1 MKNFILRH
9 SFLSASII
17 IGLGIS
23 TQTHAG
29 VTGIFDGFNNMFSG
43 MALEAN
49 GIASGHELWVVN
61 DERSAVDENYGL
73 FISDNGGINLGDNGN
88 REDKIHYN
96 NIFAFA
102 SNNSDTASVIL
113 GSGSS
118 TASPYFN
125 ADSVGVYS
133 NQNGIQVNNGN
144 LTLKNSHI
152 SALETAIVID
162 NSAGGQSKVDLSD
175 ITIKYTPED
184 FDYILTE
191 YTYDTTPVGG
201 TEGRIGLDIIGN
213 SSADKT
219 KQTTVTGKNITIDS
233 RYLALVIGKG
243 AQGNFNNLNITTTK
257 TSQPT
262 IEASGENTTLTI
274 SNSTINSSSTGV
286 EAIGTGDSAK
296 QSAKVVLNH
305 SVINRNSSRFG
316 LLARKGGIIEAND
329 VDINLKG
336 GPNGSTGF
344 SFAAVAV
351 RNEGSLAELNN
362 VRINDTSDNS
372 PSGMVGIYADSGAKV
387 NADNV
392 RFTSNSARGE
402 GIRLYEAGTVVNLKN
417 SLFDVTGNN
426 ASAVGM
432 LSGTLNIDNSL
443 IKAKDYIIS
452 IGNVENAPANNI
464 NIKNSILETD
474 NMLLRGG
481 PNVEVNFTADNS
493 QLSGRIQS
501 QGGFPGSGHSSVT
514 LSNNTTWS
522 FGALSTIN
530 ELNLDN
536 SLVRMLKPVNDTFN
550 RLEVDTLASNNGV
563 IELWTVFAGDDSKSD
578 QILVNESATGQTGLR
593 FRKAGGEGALTKN
606 GILIVDAADNSS
618 FGGPKATTT
627 TDAFHI
633 DGGSD
638 GYRQGYGTIVSGAYE
653 YKLTRGADISKN
665 ESNWYLTSL
674 KKKDEVTPPVI
685 PPITPPQVIRPPE
698 ISMYFANAQVTRDMQ
713 RHKWQDRAGS
723 RINADD
729 TDGSPAGWA
738 RIVADT
744 SSFKDEFGDKR
755 KTNTQVLHLG
765 SDVYRHNFSNNSRIT
780 LGAMALIG
788 KASNKITVSSRD
800 AKGNIATRNG
810 NGDVTSYNIG
820 TYATWQQAP
829 QSAAGAYVDTWLL
842 QGWSRNEVSGSGQ
855 DKDKYNSGNL
865 SLSVEAGYNQP
876 IYEAENVRWTVQPQ
890 AQIIWSKSSTSDYTR
905 KANKDKVVWDD
916 ESQFTT
922 RIGARLAGDIKAES
936 GVILSP
942 FTELN
947 YLRYPDSQTIQFG
960 ADRAKDKMP
969 KSAVGMSLGLQA
981 NMSNNILIRAEIQGE
996 KGNMDYSNF
1005 GGQLG
1010 ITYKW

>member
-1 MKNFILRH
+1 MKNFILKR
-9 SFLSASII
+9 SFLSASVI

-23 TQTHAG
+23 TQAHSG
-29 VTGIFDGFNNMFSG
+29 ITGPFGPFNEVFSG
-43 MALEAN
+43 IPIEVSN
-49 GIASGHELWVVN
+49 TTSGTELWIVN
-61 DERSAVDENYGL
+61 DERAAVDENYAL
-73 FISDNGGINLGDNGN
+73 FITDNGGIDLGDNGN
-88 REDKIHYN
+88 REEKVQYN

-102 SNNSDTASVIL
+102 SNNSDTASIIL

-184 FDYILTE
+184 FDHIFKE
-191 YTYDTTPVGG
+191 YLYTTTPVGG

-243 AQGNFNNLNITTTK
+243 AQGDFNNLNITTTK
-257 TSQPT
+257 TDQPT
-262 IEASGENTTLTI
+262 IEASGENTILKI

-336 GPNGSTGF
+336 GPGGSAGF

-351 RNEGSLAELNN
+351 RDEGTLAELNN
-362 VRINDTSDNS
+362 VRINDSLDNS
-372 PSGMVGIYADSGAKV
+372 PSGMIGIYADSGAKV

-392 RFTSNSARGE
+392 KLTSNSAGGE
-402 GIRLYEAGTVVNLKN
+402 GIRLHQEKTVVNLKN
-417 SLFDVTGNN
+417 SQFDITGNK

-432 LSGTLNIDNSL
+432 LSGTLNVENSL
-443 IKAKDYIIS
+443 IKATDYIIS
-452 IGNVENAPANNI
+452 IGNVEDLPANNI
-464 NIKNSILETD
+464 NIKNSTLATD

-501 QGGFPGSGHSSVT
+501 QGGFPGSGHSSIT
-514 LSNNTTWS
+514 LANNTTWS
-522 FGALSTIN
+522 FGALSTMN
-530 ELNLDN
+530 ELHLDN
-536 SLVRMLKPVNDTFN
+536 SLVRMLKPVNDAFN
-550 RLEVDTLASNNGV
+550 RLEVDTLTSKNGV

-578 QILVNESATGQTGLR
+578 QVLVNESATGQTGLR

-606 GILIVDAADNSS
+606 GILIVDAADNSG

-653 YKLTRGADISKN
+653 YTLTRGADISKN

-674 KKKDEVTPPVI
+674 KKKDEIV
-685 PPITPPQVIRPPE
+685 PPILPPKVIRPPE
-698 ISMYFANAQVTRDMQ
+698 ISMYFANAQAARDMQ

-729 TDGSPAGWA
+729 TDGSPVAWA

-788 KASNKITVSSRD
+788 KASSKITVSSQD
-800 AKGNIATRNG
+800 AKGNVSTRNG
-810 NGDVTSYNIG
+810 NGDVNSYNIG
-820 TYATWQQAP
+820 TYATWQQDP

-865 SLSVEAGYNQP
+865 SLSVEAGYSQP
-876 IYEAENVRWTVQPQ
+876 IYEAENIRWTVQPQ

-936 GVILSP
+936 GVIFRP

-981 NMSNNILIRAEIQGE
+981 NMNDNILIRAEVQGE
-996 KGNMDYSNF
+996 KGNMDYSNL